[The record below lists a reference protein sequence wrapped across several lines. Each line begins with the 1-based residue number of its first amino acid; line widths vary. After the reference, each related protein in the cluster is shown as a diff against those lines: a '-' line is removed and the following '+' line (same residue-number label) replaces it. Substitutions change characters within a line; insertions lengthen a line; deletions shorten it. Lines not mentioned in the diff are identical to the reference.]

1 MDCVSCDRVIQCGFQ
16 GFFFF
21 AFLWALLAIPSWLGG
36 PHAIGVWSFRGD
48 VLTFLGS
55 GAFH

>member
-1 MDCVSCDRVIQCGFQ
+1 VWVSGI
-16 GFFFF
+16 FFFF